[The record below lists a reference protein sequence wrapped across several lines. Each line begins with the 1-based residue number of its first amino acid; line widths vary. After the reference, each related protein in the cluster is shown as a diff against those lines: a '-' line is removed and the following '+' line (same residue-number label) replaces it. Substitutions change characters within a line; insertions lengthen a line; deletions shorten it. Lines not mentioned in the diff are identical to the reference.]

1 LRLNF
6 FNNLQSIKMDG
17 TEKSKFVKVECRNCG
32 NSQVIFSK
40 AATHVKCLV
49 CDSALLNSKGSK
61 AEILAEVQRE
71 FE

>member
-1 LRLNF
+1 
-6 FNNLQSIKMDG
+6 MDG
-17 TEKSKFVKVECRNCG
+17 TKKSKFVKVECRNCG

-49 CDSALLNSKGSK
+49 CDSILSNPKGST
-61 AEILAEVQRE
+61 AEILAEVKRE